1 MAGSPEELD
10 PSAALDA
17 LDAARAELLDDKYVL
32 RLTES
37 EAEEHSGLTEDQNM
51 IMNLGPQHPSTHG
64 VLRVVLELEGETIRR
79 SRPVIGYLHT
89 GMEKTGEQLT
99 YLQGP
104 TNVTRM
110 DYAAP
115 LFNETV
121 FSLATEELLGVEVPE
136 RATWI
141 RTLLCEVNR
150 ISSHMLYLA
159 TNGMDLGAVGM
170 MLYGWRE
177 REETLRFLEFVTG
190 LRMNHNFIRP
200 GGVAAD
206 LPDGWQ
212 AELESVLDLIPG
224 RLEEFDKLMTGQPI
238 WRERLQ
244 GVGVITAEEAITLGA
259 TGPILRSTGYA
270 WDLRREQPYL
280 AYEHLDFDVIV
291 GSYGDCFDRYAIRVN
306 EIRESIKILRQCIDQ
321 M

>member
-159 TNGMDLGAVGM
+159 TNGMDLG
-170 MLYGWRE
+170 LSLIHISE
-177 REETLRFLEFVTG
+177 PT
-190 LRMNHNFIRP
+190 RP
-200 GGVAAD
+200 
-206 LPDGWQ
+206 
-212 AELESVLDLIPG
+212 
-224 RLEEFDKLMTGQPI
+224 
-238 WRERLQ
+238 
-244 GVGVITAEEAITLGA
+244 
-259 TGPILRSTGYA
+259 Y
-270 WDLRREQPYL
+270 
-280 AYEHLDFDVIV
+280 
-291 GSYGDCFDRYAIRVN
+291 
-306 EIRESIKILRQCIDQ
+306 
-321 M
+321 